1 MGKHKKMFGTK
12 VGKENGEPQDPCKGD
27 GGGPL
32 MSRTQDSEG
41 QHRWVIIGTLFG
53 AGYDCKTGEK
63 GGLEGTEEG
72 IWNKVSAHT
81 KWILG
86 EVQGG
91 ADYANANAYAI
102 ATANANANGNGNA
115 VANANA
121 KANANAN
128 PDPNPDPGLCP
139 KLAIERCIDSEPTQ
153 CADPDSTNC
162 YDCLVSYYSNAG
174 QTYID
179 CKDYARQ
186 KLGK

>member
-1 MGKHKKMFGTK
+1 MFGTK
-12 VGKENGEPQDPCKGD
+12 VGKENGEPLDPCKGD

-81 KWILG
+81 KWILE

-91 ADYANANAYAI
+91 ADYANANAI
-102 ATANANANGNGNA
+102 ATANANANGNGNGNA

-128 PDPNPDPGLCP
+128 PNPDPNPDPNPGFACP
-139 KLAIERCIDSEPTQ
+139 KTAIEQCIDKEDR
-153 CADPDSTNC
+153 CA
-162 YDCLVSYYSNAG
+162 
-174 QTYID
+174 
-179 CKDYARQ
+179 
-186 KLGK
+186 